1 MGSACGHQKSPT
13 VRFYSSGLLPV
24 SNAVLKQDGT
34 RAAPHAPDRVDSGSY
49 KYAFQGLAAHG
60 SQVTDLG
67 QFLWVAARLACCRFA
82 NVIGQLGQGLVFTD
96 TNAAGNIDPL
106 VISLAPK
113 PP

>member
-1 MGSACGHQKSPT
+1 M
-13 VRFYSSGLLPV
+13 
-24 SNAVLKQDGT
+24 LKQDGT
-34 RAAPHAPDRVDSGSY
+34 RAAPHVPDRVDSGSY
-49 KYAFQGLAAHG
+49 RDAFQGLAAHG
-60 SQVTDLG
+60 SQVADVG

-82 NVIGQLGQGLVFTD
+82 NAVGQLGQGLGLTD